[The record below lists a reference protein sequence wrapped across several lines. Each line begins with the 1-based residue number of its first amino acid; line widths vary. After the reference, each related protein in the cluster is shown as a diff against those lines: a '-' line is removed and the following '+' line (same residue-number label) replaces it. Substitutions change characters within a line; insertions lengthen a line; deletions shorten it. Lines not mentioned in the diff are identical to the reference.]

1 MANSHFATTERDISG
16 WWKHL
21 DPGKPNGN
29 IEVKVDQAL
38 RGPGCTVTYVN
49 LHQQPH
55 VVSFERSCPT
65 LLIYDATAYLNG
77 ERELDGM
84 TARRSGPMGD
94 RVDVIP
100 AHTKFEGVADK
111 GSRIGCTLVTIE
123 PETDD
128 GADETWSEMVSSL
141 RPALGLRNRVVT
153 ALGERLRTFARSG
166 MSGWS
171 TAYLQGATSLL
182 LHEIC
187 DELSVGQFH
196 RRAEPR
202 TGGLSTW
209 AQRKI
214 CDYLQ
219 ENLSQKVDLD
229 ALASHVGLSRFHFAR
244 AFKKTFGVP
253 PCRYLMQLRITK
265 ATGLL
270 RDTRTP
276 ITELAL
282 DLGFPTS
289 AEFARAFRH
298 AMNCTP
304 REFRQRT

>member
-1 MANSHFATTERDISG
+1 MATSHFATSERDLSG

-21 DPGKPNGN
+21 APGTPNAN
-29 IEVKVDQAL
+29 IDVKVDQIL
-38 RGPGCTVTYVN
+38 QGPGCTITHVDLN
-49 LHQQPH
+49 QQPH
-55 VVSFERSCPT
+55 LVSFERSCPT

-77 ERELDGM
+77 EREIDGM

-100 AHTKFEGVADK
+100 AHIKFEGIADQ

-123 PETDD
+123 PEADD
-128 GADETWSEMVSSL
+128 SPDETWSEMAASL
-141 RPALGLRNRVVT
+141 RPALGVKNRVVS
-153 ALGERLRTFARSG
+153 ALGERLRTFARTG

-171 TAYLQGATSLL
+171 AACLQGAASLL

-187 DELSVGQFH
+187 EELKVGQFH
-196 RRAEPR
+196 RRTEPR

-214 CDYLQ
+214 CEYLQ

-229 ALASHVGLSRFHFAR
+229 VLASQAGLSRFHFAR
-244 AFKKTFGVP
+244 AFKKTFSVP

-265 ATGLL
+265 ATELL
-270 RDTRTP
+270 RDTRMP
-276 ITELAL
+276 ITEVAL

-304 REFRQRT
+304 REFRQRA